1 MTFSD
6 KSYEAGGRSEG
17 VAKAAPGESSSAKSR
32 TRPDGGANGTRDRI
46 IEALMKL
53 AGRRAFEDIAIGDI
67 AHEAGVS
74 LADFREHFPSK
85 GAVLAAFSRKID
97 RQVLEELSG
106 EYASEPAKERLY
118 DVLLRRLE
126 VLEPYRNA
134 LEGVSQWVTTD
145 PLAAAALNRQVVNS
159 MRFMLEAADID
170 SEGAF
175 GALKLQGLAIAWWRV
190 LGVWFEDRDA
200 DLCRTKAALDSELSR
215 SETVIERIE
224 DVTRLASPLRS
235 LARAVLGGFTGHRRH
250 GRHHVRDRDEDYE
263 DDHEARRHRH
273 HRHDDRHDQAPV

>member
-1 MTFSD
+1 MTVSD
-6 KSYEAGGRSEG
+6 KSHETGGRGEG
-17 VAKAAPGESSSAKSR
+17 VAQTALDEGAGAASR
-32 TRPDGGANGTRDRI
+32 GSANGGGVRDRI
-46 IEALMKL
+46 VEALMRL

-74 LADFREHFPSK
+74 LADFREHFVSK

-97 RQVLEELSG
+97 RLVLDELSG
-106 EYASEPAKERLY
+106 RYASEPAKERLY

-126 VLEPYRNA
+126 AMEPYRNA

-170 SEGAF
+170 SEGTL

-190 LGVWFEDRDA
+190 LGVWFEDRDV
-200 DLCRTKAALDSELSR
+200 DLCRTKAALDRELSR

-224 DVTRLASPLRS
+224 DVTRLTSPLRG
-235 LARAVLGGFTGHRRH
+235 LARAVFRGFAGRRRH
-250 GRHHVRDRDEDYE
+250 GRHPIHEREEDYDEDY
-263 DDHEARRHRH
+263 DDTRHRRHH
-273 HRHDDRHDQAPV
+273 HEERRQSDVSA